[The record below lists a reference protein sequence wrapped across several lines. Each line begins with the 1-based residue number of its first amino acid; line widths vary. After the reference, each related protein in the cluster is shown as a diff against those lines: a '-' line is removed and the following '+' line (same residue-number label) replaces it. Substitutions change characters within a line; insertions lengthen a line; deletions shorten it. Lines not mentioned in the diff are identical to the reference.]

1 MRRGPVNV
9 EGKDLGMFFKNEM
22 GQTNEAL
29 NDKHKEQLGT
39 NPIHLETKPAA
50 LVGLHIF
57 LNSFCELIY
66 TSLLSFQ
73 NINCLTCLG

>member
-57 LNSFCELIY
+57 
-66 TSLLSFQ
+66 
-73 NINCLTCLG
+73 